1 MIPSDEMRAVVIDRF
16 GGPEVL
22 TVRTLPVPETRPDQ
36 ILIQVKS
43 AGVGIWDQLEREGA
57 MANLYKIQ
65 TRFPVVLGSEGA
77 GKIVDVGEKVS
88 GFQNG
93 DSIYGFIWQRNPKA
107 GFNAQ
112 YAAVNAEQ
120 AWRIPSNLTL
130 EQASALVIGGA
141 TALKG
146 LDDILHLKPDEK
158 LIIVGASGTVGHL
171 AVQLATRMGA
181 HVFAVASQ
189 DDGVALAERLGA
201 KGVVEGHTGDG
212 ALSAREYAPAGFD
225 AAFLTVGGEP
235 AEKAVSAMAEGGHVT
250 HPVGVKPPKVPS
262 NVKLLPPYIVNKD
275 PENMDRGLMDR
286 LNKLIEAGPFEVH
299 LDEIF
304 SLDRI
309 VDAHHALGS
318 HHVGRLVL
326 RPAN

>member
-1 MIPSDEMRAVVIDRF
+1 MTPANEMRAVVIDRF

-22 TVRTLPVPETRPDQ
+22 TVSTLPVPEPKPDQ
-36 ILIQVKS
+36 ILIRVKS

-57 MANLYKIQ
+57 MANMYKIQ
-65 TRFPVVLGSEGA
+65 TKFPLVLGSEGA

-88 GFQNG
+88 GFQKG
-93 DSIYGFIWQRNPKA
+93 DTIYGFIWQRNPKA
-107 GFNAQ
+107 GFDAE

-120 AWRIPSNLTL
+120 AWPIPSNLTL
-130 EQASALVIGGA
+130 EQASALAIGGA

-146 LDDILHLKPDEK
+146 LDDTLHLKPDEK
-158 LIIVGASGTVGHL
+158 LLVVGASGTVGHM
-171 AVQLATRMGA
+171 AVQLAIRMGA
-181 HVFAVASQ
+181 DVFAVASQ

-201 KGVVEGHTGDG
+201 EGVVEGHSGDI
-212 ALSAREYAPAGFD
+212 ARSAREYAPDGFD

-235 AEKAVSAMAEGGHVT
+235 AEKALIAMAEGGRVA
-250 HPVGVKPPKVPS
+250 HPVGVKPPKVS
-262 NVKLLPPYIVNKD
+262 SSVKLLPPYIVNKD

-304 SLDRI
+304 SLDRV
-309 VDAHHALGS
+309 VDAHRALGS

-326 RPAN
+326 RPSN